1 VITLIDKSALSR
13 ITYVFPAITKLYIA
27 KLDRLAKRGLDIFVS
42 LVGLIILGP
51 FFLVIAFAIKRDS
64 SGPVFFHGLRTGR
77 DGQPFF
83 IHKFR
88 TMHESLESYQG
99 LKITAQNDRRIT
111 PLGHWLRDT
120 KLNEIPQ
127 LWNVLVGDMSL
138 VGPRPADPEII
149 ASWHE
154 DSRREILSLRP
165 GITSPASVIF
175 RNEEKLL
182 NAKLD
187 VMDTYFKSIMP
198 NKNRL
203 DQLYV
208 QNRSIWLDLDILFWT
223 FLIVLPLI
231 KAYTPPEALLFVG
244 PMTRFIRRYLNW
256 FTIDIIVTFVAISLV
271 HIVWNLIG
279 NFVVM
284 WQTGFAYAIVFSFT
298 FSIIGAF
305 LGVNRIRWSKPTL
318 GDVTSLFP
326 AWMIA
331 SALAIAINNISQIYP
346 PVVVYFA
353 STISLIGFILV
364 RFNNRFTI
372 FILSQLARYLRATV
386 TSERVLILGS
396 GRTAESISWMLNHP
410 TYSDKFRVI
419 GYVENDVLTQ
429 GMSIYGANVLGNYTD
444 IPKLVKTHNI
454 GVIIVADNRISLKE
468 YESITKICNT
478 SSIRLLVIPDVFGS
492 LKNLLVT
499 PPFSVST
506 QLDGTLPA
514 HALTMANGDASPCHF
529 CVGRYTRLEVE
540 AQIETLSI
548 ADDVEQ

>member
-1 VITLIDKSALSR
+1 MIDKSALSR
-13 ITYVFPAITKLYIA
+13 ITYAFPAITRLYIS
-27 KLDRLAKRGLDIFVS
+27 KLDLLAKRGLDIFVS

-51 FFLVIAFAIKRDS
+51 FFSVIALAIKKDS
-64 SGPVFFHGLRTGR
+64 AGPVFFHGLRTGR
-77 DGQPFF
+77 DGKPFY

-88 TMHESLESYQG
+88 TMHESPESYQG
-99 LKITAQNDRRIT
+99 LKITAQNDGRIT

-120 KLNEIPQ
+120 KLNELPQ

-138 VGPRPADPEII
+138 VGPRPADPEIVD
-149 ASWHE
+149 SWHE
-154 DSRREILSLRP
+154 DARKEILSLRP

-231 KAYTPPEALLFVG
+231 KAFTPPEALLFVG

-256 FTIDIIVTFVAISLV
+256 FSIDMVITFLAFSFV
-271 HIVWNLIG
+271 HFLWNLMGIIE
-279 NFVVM
+279 VA
-284 WQTGFAYAIVFSFT
+284 WQTGLAYAIVFSFI
-298 FSIIGAF
+298 FSIIGVF
-305 LGVNRIRWSKPTL
+305 LGVNRIRWSKATL
-318 GDVTSLFP
+318 GDITSLLP
-326 AWMIA
+326 AW
-331 SALAIAINNISQIYP
+331 AIATVSAIAFNNLSQVYP
-346 PVVVYFA
+346 SILVFFA
-353 STISLIGFILV
+353 STFSLIGFILV
-364 RFNNRFTI
+364 RFKNRFTI
-372 FILSQLARYLRATV
+372 FILSKLARYLRATV

-396 GRTAESISWMLNHP
+396 GRTAESISWMINHP

-429 GMSIYGANVLGNYTD
+429 GMSIYGAKILGNYTD
-444 IPKLVKTHNI
+444 IPKLVKAHNI
-454 GVIIVADNRISLKE
+454 GVIIVADNRITLSE
-468 YESITKICNT
+468 YERITKICNT

-492 LKNLLVT
+492 LKNLLIT

-506 QLDGTLPA
+506 QSDGSLKPA
-514 HALTMANGDASPCHF
+514 HALTMANGNASPCQF

-540 AQIETLSI
+540 AQIETL
-548 ADDVEQ
+548 ATAQDVK